1 MNSEFVCEREL
12 ASQPAIWRKT
22 SEFLNSVSHLLPKKG
37 EKLAIAG
44 CGTSWFMAQSCAG
57 FREEAGGGESDAY
70 AGSEFNHGRTYDKLI
85 VISRSGTT
93 SEVVDLLKKSKIPS
107 LVITG
112 VEGSPV
118 TKFATESIIM
128 EYADEKSLIQTRW
141 ATAVLGLLRAHDGLD
156 LMKAAN
162 DAEIALKSDLGDLV
176 NVEQITFLGRGWTNG
191 LAQEAGLK
199 TREAAQFWS
208 EAYPAL
214 DYRHG
219 PISISQKGRAVWMF
233 GEIDSQL
240 ESDILAT
247 GALLEKSS
255 LDPMAHLIRAQRLA
269 IEIAKGKGLDPDNPR
284 ALGRSVILH
293 PAV

>member
-1 MNSEFVCEREL
+1 
-12 ASQPAIWRKT
+12 
-22 SEFLNSVSHLLPKKG
+22 
-37 EKLAIAG
+37 
-44 CGTSWFMAQSCAG
+44 MAQSYAG
-57 FREEAGGGESDAY
+57 FREEAGCGESDAY
-70 AGSEFNHGRTYDKLI
+70 AGSEFNHDRKYDKLI

-156 LMKAAN
+156 LMKAAS
-162 DAEIALKSDLGDLV
+162 DAEIALESDLGDLV
-176 NVEQITFLGRGWTNG
+176 NVEQITFLGRGWTIG

-284 ALGRSVILH
+284 GLGRSVILH
-293 PAV
+293 PAK

>member
-1 MNSEFVCEREL
+1 MSSEYICEREL
-12 ASQPAIWRKT
+12 ASQPAIWRQT

-44 CGTSWFMAQSCAG
+44 CGTSWFMAQSYVG
-57 FREEAGGGESDAY
+57 FREEAGCGESDAY
-70 AGSEFNHGRTYDKLI
+70 AGSEFNHDRKYDKLI

-156 LMKAAN
+156 LMKAAS
-162 DAEIALKSDLGDLV
+162 DAEIALESDLGDLV
-176 NVEQITFLGRGWTNG
+176 NVEQITFLGRGWTIG

-284 ALGRSVILH
+284 GLGRSVILH
-293 PAV
+293 PAM

>member
-1 MNSEFVCEREL
+1 
-12 ASQPAIWRKT
+12 
-22 SEFLNSVSHLLPKKG
+22 
-37 EKLAIAG
+37 
-44 CGTSWFMAQSCAG
+44 MAQSYAG
-57 FREEAGGGESDAY
+57 FREEAGCGESDAY
-70 AGSEFNHGRTYDKLI
+70 AGSEFNHDRKYDKLI

-156 LMKAAN
+156 LMKAAS
-162 DAEIALKSDLGDLV
+162 DAEIALESDLGDLV
-176 NVEQITFLGRGWTNG
+176 NVEQITFLGRGWTIG
-191 LAQEAGLK
+191 LAQ
-199 TREAAQFWS
+199 
-208 EAYPAL
+208 
-214 DYRHG
+214 
-219 PISISQKGRAVWMF
+219 GRAVWMF

-284 ALGRSVILH
+284 GLGRSVILH
-293 PAV
+293 PAK

>member
-1 MNSEFVCEREL
+1 
-12 ASQPAIWRKT
+12 
-22 SEFLNSVSHLLPKKG
+22 
-37 EKLAIAG
+37 
-44 CGTSWFMAQSCAG
+44 MAQSYAG

-199 TREAAQFWS
+199 LERQPNFGPRLIQLLITDMAQYLFHKRG
-208 EAYPAL
+208 EL
-214 DYRHG
+214 
-219 PISISQKGRAVWMF
+219 F
-233 GEIDSQL
+233 GC
-240 ESDILAT
+240 LAR
-247 GALLEKSS
+247 
-255 LDPMAHLIRAQRLA
+255 LIRSWSQTFWQQ
-269 IEIAKGKGLDPDNPR
+269 
-284 ALGRSVILH
+284 GRC
-293 PAV
+293 